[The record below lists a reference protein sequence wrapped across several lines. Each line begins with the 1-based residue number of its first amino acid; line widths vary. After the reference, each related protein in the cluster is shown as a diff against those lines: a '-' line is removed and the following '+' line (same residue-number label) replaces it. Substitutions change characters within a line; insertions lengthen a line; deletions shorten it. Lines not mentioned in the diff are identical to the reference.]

1 MVTRPATGG
10 NWPHPQHGQIQGD
23 DSGQKKGEET
33 SSAHL
38 QLELGVHISED
49 LTWTVNIT
57 QLVKKAQ
64 QQRDLFRRLREVRMS
79 SEILAAMTAASSRA
93 S

>member
-1 MVTRPATGG
+1 MDGWMIVDKRQERRPHL
-10 NWPHPQHGQIQGD
+10 P
-23 DSGQKKGEET
+23 
-33 SSAHL
+33 L

-64 QQRDLFRRLREVRMS
+64 QQWDFFRRLREFRMS
-79 SEILAAMTAASSRA
+79 PKLLAAMTAASLRA